1 MFTATKVA
9 GRYSRVTTVMTR
21 MVAES
26 FAAVLLRASVF
37 SLMVCEII

>member
-26 FAAVLLRASVF
+26 FTAALLSARVF
-37 SLMVCEII
+37 SLMVCAIF